1 MGSKIVLS
9 ISSTTNIGFDASE
22 MPYLPLVLCRAFW
35 HTAGQTSCISEE
47 IMTNNTDKLSSQIAN
62 SIMKK
67 IVTGEFKSG
76 EFLPSERHLQDE
88 YQVSR
93 PIIRE
98 AIQIVAA
105 QGLVSSS
112 SRQGTVVSTDINQ
125 PVLQA
130 LFLACVRSN
139 VFLEDVLAVRVVL
152 EPHAASQAAINATSA
167 QVRDLQ
173 AVVNQF
179 EEIEIA
185 DFLRDGL
192 HRWRQLDTEFH
203 KIIAQSTQNQV
214 YVILI
219 EVLIEILVSQRRS
232 ELDSTVTA
240 ESLSKAIEEHR
251 AISEAIVNGDA
262 SLAAQ
267 SMRLHLE
274 TTIRNL
280 EQYHNKRMKLPD

>member
-1 MGSKIVLS
+1 M
-9 ISSTTNIGFDASE
+9 
-22 MPYLPLVLCRAFW
+22 
-35 HTAGQTSCISEE
+35 
-47 IMTNNTDKLSSQIAN
+47 IMINNTEKLSSQIAN

-67 IVTGEFKSG
+67 IVTGDFKSG
-76 EFLPSERHLQDE
+76 ELLPSERHLQDE

-98 AIQIVAA
+98 ALQIVAA
-105 QGLVSSS
+105 QGLVSST

-139 VFLEDVLAVRVVL
+139 VFLEDVLTVRAVL
-152 EPHAASQAAINATSA
+152 EPHAAGLAAANATSA
-167 QVRDLQ
+167 QIRDLQ
-173 AVVNQF
+173 SIVNQL
-179 EEIEIA
+179 EKIEVA
-185 DFLRDGL
+185 DFLKGKL
-192 HRWRQLDTEFH
+192 QKWRQLDTEFH

-219 EVLIEILVSQRRS
+219 EVLIEILVSQRRV

-240 ESLSKAIEEHR
+240 ETLNKAVEEHR
-251 AISEAIVNGDA
+251 AISDAIANGDILLA
-262 SLAAQ
+262 SQ

-274 TTIRNL
+274 TTIRNF
-280 EQYHNKRMKLPD
+280 EHYQNNKRMELPD

>member
-1 MGSKIVLS
+1 
-9 ISSTTNIGFDASE
+9 
-22 MPYLPLVLCRAFW
+22 
-35 HTAGQTSCISEE
+35 
-47 IMTNNTDKLSSQIAN
+47 MTNNTNNLSSQIAN
-62 SIMKK
+62 NIMRR
-67 IVTGEFKSG
+67 IVAGDYKSG

-112 SRQGTVVSTDINQ
+112 SRQGTVVSADINQ

-139 VFLEDVLAVRVVL
+139 VFLEDVLAVRAVL
-152 EPHAASQAAINATSA
+152 EPHAASLAATNATSA

-173 AVVNQF
+173 SVVNQF
-179 EEIEIA
+179 EEIELA
-185 DFLRDGL
+185 NFSREQLQ
-192 HRWRQLDTEFH
+192 RWRQLDAEFH

-219 EVLIEILVSQRRS
+219 EVLIEILISQRRS
-232 ELDSTVTA
+232 ELDSAVTT
-240 ESLSKAIEEHR
+240 ETLSRAIEEHR
-251 AISEAIVNGDA
+251 AISDAIANGDA
-262 SLAAQ
+262 PSASQA
-267 SMRLHLE
+267 MHLHLVS
-274 TTIRNL
+274 TIRNL
-280 EQYHNKRMKLPD
+280 EQYQNKRMQLPD

>member
-1 MGSKIVLS
+1 MI
-9 ISSTTNIGFDASE
+9 
-22 MPYLPLVLCRAFW
+22 
-35 HTAGQTSCISEE
+35 
-47 IMTNNTDKLSSQIAN
+47 NNPDKLSSQVAN

-67 IVTGEFKSG
+67 IVSGDFKSG
-76 EFLPSERHLQDE
+76 ELLPPERLLQDE

-105 QGLVSSS
+105 LGLVSSS
-112 SRQGTVVSTDINQ
+112 SHQGTAVSTDLNQ

-139 VFLEDVLAVRVVL
+139 VFVEDVLNVRALL
-152 EPHAASQAAINATSA
+152 EPHAASQAATSATSSQA
-167 QVRDLQ
+167 RDLQ
-173 AVVNQF
+173 SVVNQF

-185 DFLRDGL
+185 DFLKGGL
-192 HRWRQLDTEFH
+192 RRWRQLDTEFH

-219 EVLIEILVSQRRS
+219 EVLIEILVSQRRF
-232 ELDSTVTA
+232 ELDSAVTA
-240 ESLSKAIEEHR
+240 ETLNKAIEEHR
-251 AISEAIVNGDA
+251 AISDAVANGDA
-262 SLAAQ
+262 ALAFQ

-274 TTIRNL
+274 STLMNF
-280 EQYHNKRMKLPD
+280 EQFHNKRMQLPD

>member
-1 MGSKIVLS
+1 M
-9 ISSTTNIGFDASE
+9 A
-22 MPYLPLVLCRAFW
+22 
-35 HTAGQTSCISEE
+35 
-47 IMTNNTDKLSSQIAN
+47 NNTDKLSSQIAN

-67 IVTGEFKSG
+67 IVTGDFKSG

-98 AIQIVAA
+98 ALQIVAA

-139 VFLEDVLAVRVVL
+139 VFLEDVLTVRAVL
-152 EPHAASQAAINATSA
+152 EPHAASLAATNATSA
-167 QVRDLQ
+167 QVRELLS
-173 AVVNQF
+173 VVNQI

-185 DFLRDGL
+185 DFFKGGL
-192 HRWRQLDTEFH
+192 QKWRQLDTEFH
-203 KIIAQSTQNQV
+203 KLIAQSTQNQV

-232 ELDSTVTA
+232 ELESAVT
-240 ESLSKAIEEHR
+240 EETLNRAIKEHR
-251 AISEAIVNGDA
+251 AISDAIANGDA
-262 SLAAQ
+262 LSAAE

-274 TTIRNL
+274 STISNL
-280 EQYHNKRMKLPD
+280 EQYHNKRMQLPED